1 MCPSL
6 SSPREGILLPPHLPK
21 SFICDP
27 CSWGPGSGPHLEG
40 QKTDHLIWKL
50 SQETAA
56 ATGLASTP
64 SLLG

>member
-6 SSPREGILLPPHLPK
+6 SSPREGILLYPHPPK
-21 SFICDP
+21 GFIRDP
-27 CSWGPGSGPHLEG
+27 CNWGPGSGPHLEG
-40 QKTDHLIWKL
+40 QKTDHPIWKL

-56 ATGLASTP
+56 AAGLASIP